1 MQTLPEPGTD
11 RQEKPN
17 ENMDLPER
25 QALIA
30 KRAMEIASAEG
41 VPFADAALRA
51 EAELADPEPDL
62 PCDFTVTF
70 TVKPRV
76 AQWIRETFVAT
87 RDASTEQRIAAWLQ
101 VVISR
106 ARVEAMTMGR
116 EYPDIQKG
124 EAVSIPGFAMA
135 AKVPQ

>member
-1 MQTLPEPGTD
+1 
-11 RQEKPN
+11 
-17 ENMDLPER
+17 
-25 QALIA
+25 
-30 KRAMEIASAEG
+30 MEIASAEG

-51 EAELADPEPDL
+51 EGELSDLKPDL

-76 AQWIRETFVAT
+76 AAWIRETFVAT

-124 EAVSIPGFAMA
+124 EAVSIPGFAMT